1 MKSYLLLAIVLG
13 ASLLG
18 CVKNSER
25 ELLPPI
31 NEVFEQYY
39 KERLRFYP
47 MEATTN
53 GDTRY
58 NDLFFNDLSQEGRE
72 SLTDFYAGYKILLGK
87 YPPEMLIRQ
96 EKISRE
102 VLLWEC
108 NTNLENLSLPLHLMP
123 VNQIFSMH
131 LTIPQLASGNNIQP
145 FKTIKDYDDWLERVD
160 QFVAWG
166 DTAISNMKQGIATGY
181 VLPASLTK
189 KLLPQFQSFSRGP
202 ATAHL
207 FYAPVNN
214 FPASFSAKE
223 KSRLT
228 LAYTAMIEKKVIP
241 LYHRFYVFVKDD
253 YLPASRKSSGVGSL
267 PDGKKIYEAA
277 IANFTTTR
285 MTADEIHKLGLEEV
299 SRITREMEQIKK
311 QTGFKGSLKA
321 FFTYVRSDKQF
332 NPFTE
337 PEQVI
342 AHFNAIH
349 TRMKPSLKQL
359 FDLTP
364 KASFEVRRTEAFREA
379 TASAEYFPASV
390 DGSRPGIFYVPVPNA
405 REYNTISN
413 ESLFLHEAIPGHHY
427 QFSLQQENKTIP
439 TFRKNGWYS
448 AYGEGWALY
457 CESLGKELGLY
468 TDPYQHFGML
478 SAEMHR
484 AIRLVVDTGIHAK
497 GWSRERAIQ
506 YSMDHEAGTEE
517 SITAEIERYMAAPGQ
532 ALSYKIGQLKI
543 RQLRNK
549 AERSLGNKFDI
560 KEFHNQV
567 LESGCV
573 PLKLLEEKLIRWINA
588 QK

>member
-1 MKSYLLLAIVLG
+1 MKSYLLFSLVLG
-13 ASLLG
+13 VSLLG
-18 CVKNSER
+18 CVKNSEQ

-31 NEVFEQYY
+31 NEVFEYY
-39 KERLRFYP
+39 YNERLRLYP
-47 MEATTN
+47 LEATTN

-58 NDLFFNDLSQEGRE
+58 NDLFFNDISENGRE
-72 SLTDFYAGYKILLGK
+72 TLTEFYTRYKNILVK
-87 YPPEMLIRQ
+87 YKPEMLIHE

-108 NTNLENLSLPLHLMP
+108 TTNLENLALPLHLMP

-131 LTIPQLASGNNIQP
+131 LTVAQLAGGTNIQP
-145 FKTIKDYDDWLERVD
+145 FKTVKDYEDWLKRVD
-160 QFVAWG
+160 QFVTWG
-166 DTAISNMKQGIATGY
+166 DTAISNMKRGIAAGY
-181 VLPASLTK
+181 VLPVSLTK
-189 KLLPQFQSFSRGP
+189 KLVPQFESFSHGP
-202 ATAHL
+202 VTTHL
-207 FYAPVNN
+207 FFTPANN
-214 FPASFSAKE
+214 FPKGFSDKD

-228 LAYTAMIEKKVIP
+228 RAYSEMVEQKVIP
-241 LYHRFYVFVKDD
+241 LYRRFYVFVKDE
-253 YLPASRKSSGVGSL
+253 YLPASRKSSGIGAL
-267 PDGKKIYEAA
+267 PDGKKIYDAA
-277 IANFTTTR
+277 ISNFTTTK
-285 MTADEIHKLGLEEV
+285 MTADEIHQLGLEEV
-299 SRITREMEQIKK
+299 GRITKEMERIKK
-311 QTGFKGSLKA
+311 ETGFKGSLKA
-321 FFTYVRSDKQF
+321 FFKYVRSDKQF
-332 NPFTE
+332 TPFST
-337 PEQVI
+337 PEEVI
-342 AHFNAIH
+342 AHFNEIH
-349 TRMKPSLKQL
+349 TRMKPSLKKL

-390 DGSRPGIFYVPVPNA
+390 DGKRPGIFYVPVPNV
-405 REYNTISN
+405 RDYNTISN

-468 TDPYQHFGML
+468 TDPYQYFGML

-497 GWSRERAIQ
+497 GWSREKAIQ

-549 AERSLGNKFDI
+549 AERSLGKKFNI

-573 PLKLLEEKLIRWINA
+573 PLKLLEEKLNRWINA